1 MNFELRYVHPVW
13 MNKDQVSYID
23 VSPNPIDVVEIGND
37 TFSANT
43 LAFIRINE
51 NEDAYIGIK
60 LLSQT
65 KYVPFVEK
73 ADHSVENLIPIRQT
87 DGDIWWIIAN
97 SWSRKA
103 NEYRAD
109 AFNRMGKITVRL
121 DSSKLILTNEAN
133 NFTYDD
139 LEYILNDFKSNLWQI
154 IVDPKSLTSTNI
166 QQSVPIF
173 SSTNSIADL
182 KNFLKHLEKLLKNPQ
197 KKVIETTE
205 IKCKE
210 KAKVIKRTL
219 QDLLKNPLAK
229 KVSSRSFSESFDTPE
244 NKYMHFCLNRMIYIL
259 KIYKKISAEK
269 QKFIKENLEM
279 LENYKINYLNKD
291 YATLQKEVLSNQ
303 IEMLEEQY
311 SKLGKK
317 LTDSGN
323 ISDCQRQLFFKITK
337 YWTDNEHC
345 FIDAPDLELPFAS
358 NYVALEL
365 PYQWK
370 VELSKLPEEYIK
382 KLTFVVTANHIE
394 PNKYISKSENVI
406 AIFKFFNITNVSIYS
421 DELLKLKGYKNQNI
435 KLGPEDDD
443 FIRREKLISKNNI
456 SNFEIQRKDLESTD
470 LQIELLLKKAQ
481 RLGRDFEK
489 KKIGTQNNY
498 PQSILF
504 VTNNL
509 YSTPYN
515 FFRKISDNLGINER
529 VINQLEQIDK
539 IGLIKINEIYEYW
552 CLISIIKVLV
562 EKLKFKPDKNWSE
575 KIVDSIFLSG
585 KNSSISIHFVHDG
598 IIKPFKLLLT
608 YQKVLPTGRRPD
620 FVLEIENDAD
630 PNSNYIPLILD
641 AKFRGD
647 VTNKVIEKDI
657 SDMYEGRKY
666 GEFGSVFILHTSCKA
681 MRDENELLKSLSPL
695 SWGEFS
701 SYGGENKIDHKKGHI
716 FLLPSPRYPFSLD
729 NLQRLI
735 GAFLQQNSDIEVC
748 KNPEGELYDY
758 TLTKTDLLI
767 CIGCGSK
774 KLTVGVGKTL
784 SQNNKYLITCKSC
797 GLVSE
802 RTLCFCCGRQKLYKN
817 GPWWTYHMTKA
828 TQVSNVVCPS
838 CGAYF

>member
-1 MNFELRYVHPVW
+1 MNFELRYIHPVW
-13 MNKDQVSYID
+13 QDKEQVSFID
-23 VSPNPIDVVEIGND
+23 VSPTPIEVEDKGND
-37 TFSANT
+37 TFYANT

-60 LLSQT
+60 FLSDA
-65 KYVPFVEK
+65 KYDPFVEK
-73 ADHSVENLIPIRQT
+73 ADGSTENLIPIRQT
-87 DGDIWWIIAN
+87 DGNIWWIIAN
-97 SWSRKA
+97 SWSRKD
-103 NEYRAD
+103 NEYRTN

-121 DSSKLILTNEAN
+121 GSNKLILTNEAN
-133 NFTYDD
+133 NFTYYE

-173 SSTNSIADL
+173 SSTNSIFDL

-244 NKYMHFCLNRMIYIL
+244 NKYMHFCLNRIIYIL

-269 QKFIKENLEM
+269 QKFIKENLEK
-279 LENYKINYLNKD
+279 LENEKQLYLNND
-291 YATLQKEVLSNQ
+291 YATLQKDVLRNQ
-303 IEMLEEQY
+303 IEMLEKQY
-311 SKLGKK
+311 RELSKNLCDLRNNKNDRQVTFKIRFEKAWVNRNDRYFIDDPCLNIRYSYDYVSLDLPPHWVKK
-317 LTDSGN
+317 LTKEY
-323 ISDCQRQLFFKITK
+323 I
-337 YWTDNEHC
+337 DNLC
-345 FIDAPDLELPFAS
+345 FI
-358 NYVALEL
+358 
-365 PYQWK
+365 
-370 VELSKLPEEYIK
+370 
-382 KLTFVVTANHIE
+382 VTANVHDE
-394 PNKYISKSENVI
+394 PYQSTRVGVI
-406 AIFKFFNITNVSIYS
+406 LSIYNITNVSIES
-421 DELLKLKGYKNQNI
+421 VELNRLKDYKNKAVKDI
-435 KLGPEDDD
+435 VLGSEDKD
-443 FIRREKLISKNNI
+443 FIRREVAFSNKNIFNFREQCKKLAN
-456 SNFEIQRKDLESTD
+456 TD
-470 LQIELLLKKAQ
+470 SQIEPLLEIAQ
-481 RLGRDFEK
+481 RLGRSFEK

-529 VINQLEQIDK
+529 VINQIEQIEK

-575 KIVDSIFLSG
+575 KIVNSIFLSG
-585 KNSSISIHFVHDG
+585 KNSSISIHFVHEG
-598 IIKPFKLLLT
+598 IIKPFKILLT

-620 FVLEIENDAD
+620 FVLEIENDAA
-630 PNSNYIPLILD
+630 PNFNYIPLILD

-666 GEFGSVFILHTSCKA
+666 GEFGSVFILHTSRKA
-681 MRDENELLKSLSPL
+681 MRDENESLKSLSPL

-735 GAFLQQNSDIEVC
+735 GAFLQQNSEIEVC
-748 KNPEGELYDY
+748 VNNERQY
-758 TLTKTDLLI
+758 LTKSNNII
-767 CIGCGSK
+767 CIGCGAGDLSIHPRYTSK
-774 KLTVGVGKTL
+774 G
-784 SQNNKYLITCKSC
+784 NIYFFIECNKC
-797 GLVSE
+797 GLKTI
-802 RTLCFCCGRQKLYKN
+802 RTHCFECGRQKLYKN

-838 CGAYF
+838 CGAYFS